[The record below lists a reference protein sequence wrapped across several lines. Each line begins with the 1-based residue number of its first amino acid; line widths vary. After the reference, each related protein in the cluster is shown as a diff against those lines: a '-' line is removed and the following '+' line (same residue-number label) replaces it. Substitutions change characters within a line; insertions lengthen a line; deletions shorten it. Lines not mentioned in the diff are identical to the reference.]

1 MIGSDAMDEKWLAK
15 LVRNCLL
22 QYGYDTESFP
32 LNDSEWRQLREK
44 ILSAKTNDEE
54 MDMYEI
60 VNDVIYEY
68 ITK

>member
-1 MIGSDAMDEKWLAK
+1 MDEKWIKK
-15 LVRNCLL
+15 LIRNCFL
-22 QYGYDTESFP
+22 QYGHDTESLF
-32 LNDSEWRQLREK
+32 LHDFEWKQLCEK
-44 ILSAKTNDEE
+44 ILLEKTNHED